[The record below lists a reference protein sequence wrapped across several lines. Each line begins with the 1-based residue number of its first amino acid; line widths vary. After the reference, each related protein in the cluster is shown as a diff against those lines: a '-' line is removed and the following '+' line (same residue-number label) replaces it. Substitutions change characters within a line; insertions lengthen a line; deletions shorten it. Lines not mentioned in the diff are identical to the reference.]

1 MILTSLLVICLI
13 SLASDAYLWYRVA
26 RKWPVPW
33 RYLHW
38 LPLCIV
44 AVIIVAMLTGR
55 MFTWI
60 FSLGIYLF
68 LLALLPRWL
77 HALMALL
84 RMPRAGLAL
93 RIMLIAV
100 SLYGITF
107 GWKRITVMET
117 EVENHTL
124 PPSFHG
130 FRIAHISDLHLGT
143 YASQPETVKRIVE
156 MVNEA
161 SPDLIAFTGDIVNS
175 SPTELRPFIE
185 TLSRLHAPY
194 GIVSILGNHDY
205 CTYGPRKSAT
215 EHEALLEEVIAM
227 QRQMGWKLLMNGHTV
242 LHNATD
248 SIAIVGVENDGHP
261 PFPARANLEKA
272 TSGLSAECYKVL
284 LTHDPSHW
292 RRAIL
297 SHTDIPLTLSGHTH
311 AMHLRIGNW
320 SPSAFLFTEWGG
332 LYKENGQYLHVN
344 TGTGSNIP
352 FRLGAWPEIT
362 IITLSSADVK

>member
-1 MILTSLLVICLI
+1 MILTSLIIICLL
-13 SLASDAYLWYRVA
+13 SLASDIYLWYRVV
-26 RKWPVPW
+26 RHYTSSW

-38 LPLCIV
+38 LPLCIM
-44 AVIIVAMLTGR
+44 ALLIVMMLTGS
-55 MFTWI
+55 MFTWM
-60 FSLGIYLF
+60 FSLGIYMF
-68 LLALLPRWL
+68 LLAFLPSWF
-77 HALMALL
+77 HALLALV

-93 RIMLIAV
+93 RLMLIGV
-100 SLYGITF
+100 SLYGITY
-107 GWKRITVMET
+107 GWKHLVVVEK
-117 EVENHTL
+117 EVPCQTL

-143 YASQPETVKRIVE
+143 YASHPEIVDRIVE
-156 MVNEA
+156 MVNGA

-205 CTYGPRKSAT
+205 CTYGPRKSAA
-215 EHEALLEEVIAM
+215 EQEALLEEVIAM
-227 QRQMGWKLLMNGHTV
+227 QRQMDWNLLMNEHVV
-242 LHNATD
+242 LQNGND
-248 SIAIVGVENDGHP
+248 SIAIIGVENDGHP
-261 PFPARANLEKA
+261 PFPARANLGKA
-272 TSGLSAECYKVL
+272 TEGISAGCYKIL

-311 AMHLRIGNW
+311 AMHLRIAGW
-320 SPSAFLFTEWGG
+320 SPSALLFSEWGG
-332 LYKENGQYLHVN
+332 LYKENNQYLHVN

-362 IITLSSADVK
+362 IITLTSADAK

>member
-13 SLASDAYLWYRVA
+13 SIASDAYLWYRVA
-26 RKWPVPW
+26 RKWPLPW

-38 LPLCIV
+38 LPLCIM
-44 AVIIVAMLTGR
+44 ALLIVMMLTGS
-55 MFTWI
+55 MFTWM
-60 FSLGIYLF
+60 FSLGIYMF
-68 LLALLPRWL
+68 LLAFLPRWL

-107 GWKRITVMET
+107 GWKRITVRET
-117 EVENHTL
+117 VVVNHTL
-124 PPSFHG
+124 PPSFQG

-143 YASQPETVKRIVE
+143 YASHPEIVERIVE

-161 SPDLIAFTGDIVNS
+161 SPDLIVFTGDIIS
-175 SPTELRPFIE
+175 ISPRELRPFTE
-185 TLSRLHAPY
+185 TLSRLQAPY

-205 CTYGPRKSAT
+205 CTYGPMKSAA
-215 EHEALLEEVIAM
+215 EQEALLEEVITM
-227 QRQMGWKLLMNGHTV
+227 QRQMGWNLLMNEHVV
-242 LHNATD
+242 LRNGND
-248 SIAIVGVENDGHP
+248 SIAIIGVENDGHP
-261 PFPARANLEKA
+261 PFPARANLGKA
-272 TSGLSAECYKVL
+272 TEGISAGCYKVL

-292 RRAIL
+292 RRTIL
-297 SHTDIPLTLSGHTH
+297 YHTDIPLTLSGHTH
-311 AMHLRIGNW
+311 AMHLRIGGW
-320 SPSAFLFTEWGG
+320 SPSAMLFSEWGG
-332 LYKENGQYLHVN
+332 LYKENNQYLHVN

-362 IITLSSADVK
+362 IITLTSADVR